1 MYKITFIG
9 SNTSLTKYGIRFEP
23 EKPQQIDDAEVVEKL
38 ARERDFT
45 VEKLASATPAP
56 AAASSDSDG
65 DTEPTLTALKEQA
78 KAAGIKGYSTMNR
91 QELAEALVAQSK
103 DNPYANAPTS

>member
-1 MYKITFIG
+1 MYKITFTG

-23 EKPQQIDDAEVVEKL
+23 GKPQPIDDAELAEKL
-38 ARERDFT
+38 KQERDFT
-45 VEKLASATPAP
+45 VEKLALATPAP

-91 QELAEALVAQSK
+91 QELAEALAAQPK
-103 DNPYANAPTS
+103 ADPYANAPTA